1 MEWYR
6 RVQFISAVPMPP
18 EMAEEF
24 GTTVNGMW
32 ADPERWSRGEVASVH
47 REGGRALFSVAMIA
61 LSPRTYEQP
70 AAAHLL
76 VSI

>member
-6 RVQFISAVPMPP
+6 EVQFVSAVPMPP

-32 ADPERWSRGEVASVH
+32 ASPEFGSPDDVDELHRRG
-47 REGGRALFSVAMIA
+47 
-61 LSPRTYEQP
+61 
-70 AAAHLL
+70 
-76 VSI
+76 